1 LELIIKLDKNKID
14 KNKNQMNY
22 NNKAIK
28 YIKDTITIKNIEVP
42 IIRNIVNNEQQI
54 K

>member
-1 LELIIKLDKNKID
+1 MELIIKLDKNKID

-28 YIKDTITIKNIEVP
+28 YNKDTITIKNIEVP
-42 IIRNIVNNEQQI
+42 INIKYTKN
-54 K
+54 KR